1 MKIRQINIENFRS
14 LRRVLWMPGELNILI
29 GPNGTGKSNLLYFLN
44 LISKSASGKLSKFI
58 QQSGGMTAIV
68 WDGAETFIKCSMD
81 ISYTGKTITHQHYN
95 FQLNRLGLGGMYYI
109 SKEDLTASNH
119 ASPNE
124 KEILKLI
131 ERSTKKAIIYDEKG
145 KGLETSENF
154 VSEEESLL
162 SIAAGP
168 FIGNQCLST
177 FQKGLASITI
187 YHDFQTHMGAP
198 VRHPSI
204 SRMEKRVDPD
214 GQNLI
219 SVLHTLYTGDRTFK
233 NDIDSAMRTAFGDEF
248 EELVF
253 PPASDQRI
261 QMRIRWKSLKREQSA
276 AELSDGTLRFLFL
289 LTIMANPSP
298 PAIIAID
305 EPETGLHP
313 SMLPLIAEFSVDAAL
328 KSQIILTTH
337 SSQLLDAFTDKNP
350 TTTIAQWKNGETI
363 LKTLKGKELEYWL
376 NKYTLGALYKSGELE
391 QM

>member
-58 QQSGGMTAIV
+58 QKSGGMTAIV
-68 WDGAETFIKCSMD
+68 WDGAESFIKCSMD
-81 ISYTGKTITHQHYN
+81 ISYTGKTITQQHYN
-95 FQLNRLGLGGMYYI
+95 FQLNSLGMGGMYHI
-109 SKEDLTASNH
+109 SKEDLTASNR
-119 ASPNE
+119 SSSNE
-124 KEILKLI
+124 KEIVKLI

-204 SRMEKRVDPD
+204 SRMEKRVDPEITNHSNPNCWMHL
-214 GQNLI
+214 QI
-219 SVLHTLYTGDRTFK
+219 K
-233 NDIDSAMRTAFGDEF
+233 
-248 EELVF
+248 
-253 PPASDQRI
+253 
-261 QMRIRWKSLKREQSA
+261 IRQQQS
-276 AELSDGTLRFLFL
+276 
-289 LTIMANPSP
+289 
-298 PAIIAID
+298 
-305 EPETGLHP
+305 H
-313 SMLPLIAEFSVDAAL
+313 
-328 KSQIILTTH
+328 
-337 SSQLLDAFTDKNP
+337 
-350 TTTIAQWKNGETI
+350 NG
-363 LKTLKGKELEYWL
+363 KMGKPY
-376 NKYTLGALYKSGELE
+376 
-391 QM
+391 